1 MSNTAQQKDP
11 WKDRR
16 LYGRSHVLWGARL
29 LSAVGEQDCV
39 ILDLSA
45 AGAMVRLS
53 DASVS
58 PAHVAVSADH
68 FGKLRGRVMWQ
79 QGNVVRVF
87 RSTAGFTTNYDS
99 PNFASS
105 SRRKPL
111 TGGRRR

>member
-1 MSNTAQQKDP
+1 MPNTTQQTDA

-29 LSAVGEQDCV
+29 LSGVGEQDCV

-53 DASVS
+53 DPSVS

-68 FGKLRGRVMWQ
+68 FGKLRGRVVWQ
-79 QGNVVRVF
+79 QGNVVGLRFSERPQQIARTVDVSLPQL
-87 RSTAGFTTNYDS
+87 RTAS
-99 PNFASS
+99 
-105 SRRKPL
+105 
-111 TGGRRR
+111 